1 VSLILEA
8 LKKLDREKK
17 TPDRGFL
24 VVGAVPWPA
33 PRPRRALPTVIV
45 LIAGAAA
52 GAALWLAWRA
62 AAVREETRAPV
73 ATPSAPPASVAAG
86 PAAAQPAAT
95 PPVVAPRATL
105 PLGIPI
111 PTPRPRVGEKPP
123 AMERPPDLQPD
134 APARPD
140 APAEPGAGL
149 QLQAIS
155 QREGKPVAVL
165 NNRVVHEG
173 DHFDGVTIV
182 RIGADEVEIE
192 VQGRRRTLRF

>member
-33 PRPRRALPTVIV
+33 PRPRRALPTLIV

-73 ATPSAPPASVAAG
+73 ATPSTPPASVAAG
-86 PAAAQPAAT
+86 PTSAQPAAT
-95 PPVVAPRATL
+95 PPVVAPPATL
-105 PLGIPI
+105 PLVIPI
-111 PTPRPRVGEKPP
+111 PIPRPRVGEKPP
-123 AMERPPDLQPD
+123 AMERPPDLK
-134 APARPD
+134 PD

-155 QREGKPVAVL
+155 LREGKPVAVL